1 MLCCDEVEVRA
12 SLCTVACCVAS
23 RPVDS
28 VIHVRYQCRDFV
40 LTDAQIN
47 RKLLIRSKETC
58 RGEWDRSANRI
69 RSEE

>member
-1 MLCCDEVEVRA
+1 MLCVCCDEVEVRA
-12 SLCTVACCVAS
+12 SLCTVAL

-28 VIHVRYQCRDFV
+28 VIHVRYQSRDFV

-47 RKLLIRSKETC
+47 RKLLIRSKETY

-69 RSEE
+69 RGEE